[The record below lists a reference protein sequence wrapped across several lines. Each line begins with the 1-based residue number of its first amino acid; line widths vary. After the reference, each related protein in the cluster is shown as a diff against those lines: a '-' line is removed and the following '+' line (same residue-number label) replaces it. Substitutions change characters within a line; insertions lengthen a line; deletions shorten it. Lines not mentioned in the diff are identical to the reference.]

1 MGVSTKDNDEVFM
14 SRLAKTPVEL
24 PKNVKVSFDKTAVNV
39 EGPRGKLTM
48 AIPSDVVLEN
58 KDNKIMVNRLSDTKQ
73 ARSNHGTT
81 KRLIE
86 NMCVGVSNGHKRDLE
101 VQGVGFRVAV
111 QGNKLVMNI
120 GFSHPIEYE
129 FPKDVKVTAPK
140 PTEISIE
147 GMDKALVGL
156 VAAKIRG
163 FKPPEPYKG
172 KGIRYA
178 GEIVKRKQGKQVT
191 K

>member
-1 MGVSTKDNDEVFM
+1 M

-24 PKNVKVSFDKTAVNV
+24 PKNVKISFDKTLVNV
-39 EGPRGKLTM
+39 EGPKGKLSM
-48 AIPSDVVLEN
+48 SIPAEVSLEN
-58 KDNKIMVNRLSDTKQ
+58 KDSKIFVNRLSDTKQ
-73 ARSNHGTT
+73 ARANHGTT

-86 NMCVGVSNGHKRDLE
+86 NMCVGVTQGHKRDLE
-101 VQGVGFRVAV
+101 IQGVGFRCAM
-111 QGNKLVMNI
+111 QGNKLVLNI

-129 FPKDVKVTAPK
+129 VPKDVKVSSAK
-140 PTEISIE
+140 PTEISVE
-147 GMDKALVGL
+147 GVDRSLVGL

-172 KGIRYA
+172 KGIRYV
-178 GEIVKRKQGKQVT
+178 GENVKRKQGKQVT

>member
-1 MGVSTKDNDEVFM
+1 M
-14 SRLAKTPVEL
+14 SRISKTPLDL
-24 PKNVKVSFDKTAVNV
+24 PKNVKISFDKAAVNV
-39 EGPRGKLTM
+39 EGPKGKLTL
-48 AIPSDVVLEN
+48 AIPSDVALEN

-73 ARSNHGTT
+73 ARSNHGTI

-86 NMCVGVSNGHKRDLE
+86 NMCTGVSQGHKRDLE
-101 VQGVGFRVAV
+101 VQGVGFRCAI
-111 QGNKLVMNI
+111 QGNKLVLNI
-120 GFSHPIEYE
+120 GFSHPVEYE
-129 FPKDVKVTAPK
+129 IPQEVKVSLPK
-140 PTEISIE
+140 PTEISVE
-147 GMDKALVGL
+147 GIDKALVGL

>member
-1 MGVSTKDNDEVFM
+1 M

-24 PKNVKVSFDKTAVNV
+24 PKNVKVSFDKVAVNV
-39 EGPRGKLTM
+39 EGPKGKLSMTLP
-48 AIPSDVVLEN
+48 ADVALEN
-58 KDNKIMVNRLSDTKQ
+58 KDNKIMVNRLSDSKQ

-86 NMCVGVSNGHKRDLE
+86 NMCVGVTNGHKRDLE
-101 VQGVGFRVAV
+101 VQGVGFRVAM

-129 FPKDVKVTAPK
+129 IPKEVKVTAAK
-140 PTEISIE
+140 PTEISVE
-147 GMDKALVGL
+147 GTDKALVGL

-172 KGIRYA
+172 KGIRYV
-178 GEIVKRKQGKQVT
+178 GEIVRRKQGKQVT

>member
-1 MGVSTKDNDEVFM
+1 M
-14 SRLAKTPVEL
+14 SRIAKTPVVL
-24 PKNVKVSFDKTAVNV
+24 PANVKVSFDKTAVNV
-39 EGPRGKLTM
+39 EGPKGKLSMT
-48 AIPSDVVLEN
+48 IPADVVLEN
-58 KDNKIMVNRLSDTKQ
+58 KENKIMVNRLNDTKQ
-73 ARSNHGTT
+73 ARSNHGTI

-86 NMCVGVSNGHKRDLE
+86 NMCAGVSLGHKRDLE
-101 VQGVGFRVAV
+101 IQGVGFRAAV
-111 QGNKLVMNI
+111 QGNKLVLNI

-129 FPKDVKVTAPK
+129 FPKDVKVTSAK
-140 PTEISIE
+140 PTEISVE
-147 GMDKALVGL
+147 GVDKSLVGL

-172 KGIRYA
+172 KGIRYV

>member
-1 MGVSTKDNDEVFM
+1 M
-14 SRLAKTPVEL
+14 SRIAKTPVVL
-24 PKNVKVSFDKTAVNV
+24 PKNVKINFDDKKVNV
-39 EGPRGKLTM
+39 EGPKGKLSM
-48 AIPSDVVLEN
+48 AIPAEIKLEH
-58 KDNKIMVNRLSDTKQ
+58 KEDQLFVNRLSDTKQ

-81 KRLIE
+81 KRLIV
-86 NMCVGVSNGHKRDLE
+86 NMCEGVTNGHRRDLE
-101 VQGVGFRVAV
+101 VQGVGFRVAL
-111 QGNKLVMNI
+111 QGSKLVMNL

-129 FPKDVKVTAPK
+129 VPKEVKVTSAK
-140 PTEISIE
+140 PTEISVE
-147 GMDKALVGL
+147 GVDKAMVGF

-172 KGIRYA
+172 KGIRYV

>member
-1 MGVSTKDNDEVFM
+1 M

-24 PKNVKVSFDKTAVNV
+24 PKNVKVSFDKTVVNV
-39 EGPRGKLTM
+39 EGPKGKLSM
-48 AIPSDVVLEN
+48 PIPADVSLEN
-58 KDNKIMVNRLSDTKQ
+58 KENKIMVNRLSDTKQ

-86 NMCVGVSNGHKRDLE
+86 NMAVGVSNGHKRDLE

-129 FPKDVKVTAPK
+129 FPKDVKVTAAK
-140 PTEISIE
+140 PTEISVE
-147 GMDKALVGL
+147 GVDKA
-156 VAAKIRG
+156 A
-163 FKPPEPYKG
+163 
-172 KGIRYA
+172 GI
-178 GEIVKRKQGKQVT
+178 
-191 K
+191 

>member
-1 MGVSTKDNDEVFM
+1 M
-14 SRLAKTPVEL
+14 SRLAKTPIES
-24 PKNVKVSFDKTAVNV
+24 PKNVKISFDKTAVNV
-39 EGPRGKLTM
+39 EGPKGKLSM
-48 AIPSDVVLEN
+48 VLPSDVVLEN
-58 KDNKIMVNRLSDTKQ
+58 KDNKIMVNRVSDTKQ

-120 GFSHPIEYE
+120 GFSHPIEDE
-129 FPKDVKVTAPK
+129 FPKDVKVTAAK
-140 PTEISIE
+140 PTEISVE
-147 GMDKALVGL
+147 GVDKALVGL

-172 KGIRYA
+172 KGIRYV
-178 GEIVKRKQGKQVT
+178 GEVVKRKQGKQVT

>member
-1 MGVSTKDNDEVFM
+1 M
-14 SRLAKTPVEL
+14 SRLAKTPIEL
-24 PKNVKVSFDKTAVNV
+24 PKNVKVSFDKVTVNV
-39 EGPRGKLTM
+39 EGPKGKLSM
-48 AIPSDVVLEN
+48 AIPADVVLEN
-58 KDNKIMVNRLSDTKQ
+58 KDNKIMVNRISDTKQ

-86 NMCVGVSNGHKRDLE
+86 NMCAGVNNGHKRDLE

-129 FPKDVKVTAPK
+129 FPKDVKVTAAK
-140 PTEISIE
+140 PTEISVE
-147 GMDKALVGL
+147 GVDKALVGL

-178 GEIVKRKQGKQVT
+178 GEVVRRKQGKQVT

>member
-1 MGVSTKDNDEVFM
+1 M

-24 PKNVKVSFDKTAVNV
+24 PKNVKISFDQTHVNV
-39 EGPRGKLTM
+39 EGPKGKLSM
-48 AIPSDVVLEN
+48 LIPADVVLEN
-58 KDNKIMVNRLSDTKQ
+58 KENKIMVNRVADSKQ

-120 GFSHPIEYE
+120 GFSHPVEYE
-129 FPKDVKVTAPK
+129 FPKDVKVTAAK
-140 PTEISIE
+140 PTEISVE
-147 GMDKALVGL
+147 GVDKALVGL

-172 KGIRYA
+172 KGIRYV
-178 GEIVKRKQGKQVT
+178 GEVVRRKQGKQVT

>member
-1 MGVSTKDNDEVFM
+1 M
-14 SRLAKTPVEL
+14 SRIAKTPIEL
-24 PKNVKVSFDKTAVNV
+24 PQNVKISFDKTAVNV
-39 EGPRGKLTM
+39 EGPKGKLSMT
-48 AIPSDVVLEN
+48 IPSDVLLEN
-58 KDNKIMVNRLSDTKQ
+58 KDNKIFVNRASDSKQ
-73 ARSNHGTT
+73 AKSNHGTA

-101 VQGVGFRVAV
+101 IQGVGFRAAV
-111 QGNKLVMNI
+111 QGSKLVLNI
-120 GFSHPIEYE
+120 GFSHPVEYE
-129 FPKDVKVTAPK
+129 FPKNVKVTSAK
-140 PTEISIE
+140 PTEISVE
-147 GMDKALVGL
+147 GVDKALVGL